1 MRDNR
6 RLMEWGKNALILLLT
21 LSAGVLLSMTPLARD
36 SGLGE
41 LLRPR
46 PAQTGTS
53 GGGSPSGPVLPARL
67 AVYREGGRFGLQY
80 DDNRMEEVFAAFVPL
95 LGDAL
100 AGAGEPSPLP
110 EAQWR
115 DCLGRR
121 GAYFDF
127 AGEIPLAAL
136 ARWLGGGACPLEGS
150 ARRVALVAGEG
161 DAVSLCWENP
171 EGGGGFTCP
180 TALSRSLHLDPAVD
194 AVSPNGAYFAFEDEG
209 LSRLLDPLTLI
220 TEGEPA
226 AGLYSVT
233 APLSTTAGT
242 EALLDALSF
251 NSQNHA
257 PGSNG
262 EVYLDGADRLVI
274 RDGST
279 VTYRAAQEGKYPVE
293 NTNGSVSAAQAA
305 QGARALAERAMAP
318 LCGEARLYLLSVR
331 PEGEGWRV
339 RFGFL
344 LGGSSVYLYDEGWA
358 AEFLVR
364 DGCVTGFTLRLRQYA
379 ALGENALL
387 LPIRK
392 AAAMLPDLTR
402 ERRELVIQYRDGG
415 GSAVSP
421 GWEAV

>member
-1 MRDNR
+1 MRGNR
-6 RLMEWGKNALILLLT
+6 RVIEWGKNALIVLLT

-41 LLRPR
+41 LLHPK
-46 PAQTGTS
+46 PAQTGPS
-53 GGGSPSGPVLPARL
+53 YGEAPSGPVLPARL
-67 AVYREGGRFGLQY
+67 AVCRDGDRFGLQY
-80 DDNRMEEVFAAFVPL
+80 DDARMEEVFAAFVPL

-100 AGAGEPSPLP
+100 AGAGEPSPLSD
-110 EAQWR
+110 AQWR
-115 DCLGRR
+115 ACLRQR

-136 ARWLGGGACPLEGS
+136 ACWLGGGDCPLEGA

-161 DAVSLCWENP
+161 DAVSLCWEDP
-171 EGGGGFTCP
+171 SDGGRYTCP

-194 AVSPNGAYFAFEDEG
+194 AAEPNGAYFAFEDEG
-209 LSRLLDPLTLI
+209 LARLLDPLTLI

-226 AGLYSVT
+226 AGLYAVA
-233 APLSTTAGT
+233 APLSSAAGT
-242 EALLDALSF
+242 EALLDTLSF

-257 PGSNG
+257 PGSSG
-262 EVYLDGADRLVI
+262 EVYLDGTDRLVI
-274 RDGST
+274 RDGVS
-279 VTYRAAQEGKYPVE
+279 VTYRATQGGKYPVDS
-293 NTNGSVSAAQAA
+293 TGGTTSASQAA
-305 QGARALAERAMAP
+305 ESARALVERAMAP

-331 PEGEGWRV
+331 PEGDGWRV
-339 RFGFL
+339 RFGYR
-344 LGGSSVYLYDEGWA
+344 LGGSAVYLYDEGWA

-364 DGCVTGFTLRLRQYA
+364 GGCITDFTLHLRQYA
-379 ALGENALL
+379 AQGENALL

-392 AAAMLPDLTR
+392 AAAMLPDLTA

-415 GSAVSP
+415 GQTVSP

>member
-1 MRDNR
+1 M
-6 RLMEWGKNALILLLT
+6 
-21 LSAGVLLSMTPLARD
+21 
-36 SGLGE
+36 
-41 LLRPR
+41 
-46 PAQTGTS
+46 
-53 GGGSPSGPVLPARL
+53 
-67 AVYREGGRFGLQY
+67 
-80 DDNRMEEVFAAFVPL
+80 
-95 LGDAL
+95 
-100 AGAGEPSPLP
+100 
-110 EAQWR
+110 
-115 DCLGRR
+115 
-121 GAYFDF
+121 
-127 AGEIPLAAL
+127 
-136 ARWLGGGACPLEGS
+136 
-150 ARRVALVAGEG
+150 AGEG

-233 APLSTTAGT
+233 APLSTAAGT

-364 DGCVTGFTLRLRQYA
+364 NGCVTGFTLRLRQYA